1 MFQMPRNRLITV
13 LEFVLVVVT
22 LIARGVA
29 LGDWKTELEKTV
41 LAAKKEGQLTVYS
54 SFATGPWAKPFA
66 KQYPEIKYVL
76 VNNTP
81 AQLGQRIMAEKR
93 AGKMLADVAISGA
106 NPNYQIF
113 HAAKILDSV
122 KAALILPEVLDLA
135 RWWQGKHWYVDPE
148 EEYVFVYLGNV
159 ARVDNFNTNLL
170 KAEQFK
176 SYWDFLNPNWKSRMV
191 ARDIRTPGSGGDAAR
206 FLFHSPELGPNFLR
220 RLFSEMEITL
230 SGDSRQGIDWMA
242 QGKFPLGLFL
252 GEIDLGAAQGLP
264 VDEFDPHHFKEGAP
278 LGVGNGVVSLLSNA
292 PHPNAARV
300 FINWFLSREGQAELD
315 TRLGG
320 GIVFNQVPHQVDM
333 VRWIGGGLVRSVRSM
348 TGIWDPSRPT
358 EGSHTTYLE
367 FVDGAAATLVYNA
380 YDHFDS
386 DQFNEWTGEGGERK
400 RSDRH
405 GEARRLLKEA
415 KSSQEEVAMKASTGY
430 GGRQQRRAA
439 FSPGEGER
447 YHPHFGV
454 TVISCERG
462 DLRPAPNGVVI
473 YDDNGKRDVPL
484 PLGRAIPDKGKVI
497 DELYDAV
504 INDRA
509 VYHNGR
515 WGKATLEVCLAIMK
529 SARERQEVFLAHQV
543 DVGD

>member
-1 MFQMPRNRLITV
+1 MGNSLILRFGVVGLGRAATSMLPSLVHHPQVKITAAADLRRDALDKFRSEFGAEVYENAEELFRNKNVDAVYIATPHQCHAEHVKMAAACGKHAIVEKPMALT
-13 LEFVLVVVT
+13 LEDCDSM
-22 LIARGVA
+22 IAAV
-29 LGDWKTELEKTV
+29 E
-41 LAAKKEGQLTVYS
+41 
-54 SFATGPWAKPFA
+54 
-66 KQYPEIKYVL
+66 
-76 VNNTP
+76 
-81 AQLGQRIMAEKR
+81 R
-93 AGKMLADVAISGA
+93 AGIKLLVGHTHSFDPPIL
-106 NPNYQIF
+106 
-113 HAAKILDSV
+113 KIREIV
-122 KAALILPEVLDLA
+122 
-135 RWWQGKHWYVDPE
+135 R
-148 EEYVFVYLGNV
+148 
-159 ARVDNFNTNLL
+159 
-170 KAEQFK
+170 
-176 SYWDFLNPNWKSRMV
+176 
-191 ARDIRTPGSGGDAAR
+191 GG
-206 FLFHSPELGPNFLR
+206 ELGKLGMIHTWRFTNFLYRPR
-220 RLFSEMEITL
+220 RPE
-230 SGDSRQGIDWMA
+230 
-242 QGKFPLGLFL
+242 
-252 GEIDLGAAQGLP
+252 
-264 VDEFDPHHFKEGAP
+264 
-278 LGVGNGVVSLLSNA
+278 
-292 PHPNAARV
+292 
-300 FINWFLSREGQAELD
+300 ELD

-320 GIVFNQVPHQVDM
+320 GIIFNQVPHQVDM

-386 DQFNEWTGEGGERK
+386 DQFNDWTGEGGERK

-405 GEARRLLKEA
+405 GEARRMLKEA

-497 DELYDAV
+497 DELYDAIV
-504 INDRA
+504 NDRP

-515 WGKATLEVCLAIMK
+515 WGKATLEACLAIMK